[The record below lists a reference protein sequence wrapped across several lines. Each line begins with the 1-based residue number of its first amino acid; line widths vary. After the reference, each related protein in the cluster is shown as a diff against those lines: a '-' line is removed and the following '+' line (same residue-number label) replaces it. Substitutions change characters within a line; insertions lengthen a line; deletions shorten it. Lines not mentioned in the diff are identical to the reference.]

1 MPCEPDGA
9 ALNGAAELP
18 QTADM
23 LISLLLGQMADELDH
38 PEIWRAVPAFI
49 AAFPDFRPRITARFQ
64 AHDGRQEHLLIL
76 HALALAADNDLP
88 TALAEIEPL
97 AVIASQSALV
107 QGAVFHLQSLG
118 DPENP
123 RYQLQG
129 KICTAPFQQLDVLEN
144 SAHQCC
150 ASWLHQSAGDL
161 SAQPWREVWNS
172 APAQAIRASV
182 LDGSYRYCSKTAC
195 PKIQANTL
203 PPAAELAASDPFWAD
218 VIAAGA
224 TRMERGPAIVNLA
237 YDRTCNLSC
246 PSCRSERYAAND
258 ATRAR
263 YTRLQDEAIL
273 PMLQEAEV
281 VFVTGSGDPF
291 ASKNFRNLMHAL
303 TPQAYPRLR
312 FQIMT
317 NAMLLTPA
325 QWDAFPALH
334 GRVKVLKIST
344 DAATGPTHEKL
355 RRGAHWPT
363 MLENMTFAGQLAAR
377 GDVEYLDITY
387 TVQHAN
393 FREMGDAVDLAKH
406 IGASGIHF
414 VRITNWGTF
423 TPDQYREKAVFLP
436 GHPDH
441 AGFLECMRDPRLLDP
456 MVLLGDLEVFA
467 GPRAVPGRAY
477 LY

>member
-1 MPCEPDGA
+1 M
-9 ALNGAAELP
+9 
-18 QTADM
+18 
-23 LISLLLGQMADELDH
+23 
-38 PEIWRAVPAFI
+38 
-49 AAFPDFRPRITARFQ
+49 
-64 AHDGRQEHLLIL
+64 
-76 HALALAADNDLP
+76 P
-88 TALAEIEPL
+88 TALAEIAPL
-97 AVIASQSALV
+97 AVMASQSALV

-123 RYQLQG
+123 RYHLEG

-195 PKIQANTL
+195 PKIQANSLL
-203 PPAAELAASDPFWAD
+203 PAGDLAASDPFWAE
-218 VIAAGA
+218 VIAAQR
-224 TRMERGPAIVNLA
+224 TRMDSGPRIVNLA

-246 PSCRSERYAAND
+246 PSCRTERYAAD
-258 ATRAR
+258 EATRAR
-263 YTRLQDEAIL
+263 YTAMQDEAIL
-273 PMLQEAEV
+273 PMLHEAEV

-291 ASKNFRNLMHAL
+291 ASKNFRNLLYAL
-303 TPQAYPRLR
+303 TPEAYPNLR

-317 NAMLLTPA
+317 NAMLLTPV

-334 GRVKVLKIST
+334 GRVKILKIST
-344 DAATGPTHEKL
+344 DAATAPTHEKL
-355 RRGAHWPT
+355 RRGSHWPT
-363 MLENMTFAGQLAAR
+363 VLANMAFAGQLVAR
-377 GDVEYLDITY
+377 GDVEYFDITY
-387 TVQHAN
+387 TVQNDN
-393 FREMGDAVDLAKH
+393 FREMGDAVDLAKQV
-406 IGASGIHF
+406 GASGIHF

-423 TPDQYREKAVFLP
+423 IPDQYRDKAVFLP

-441 AGFLECMRDPRLLDP
+441 AAFLASMRDPRLLDP
-456 MVLLGDLEVFA
+456 MVLLGDLEVFV
-467 GPRAVPGRAY
+467 GPRETPGRTY